1 MVGIVRKRSRR
12 LPRKVG
18 YTGLTTVQPQQQ
30 GQRGAYRPPTPT
42 SRESI
47 RRGPAQ
53 EEQNTGG
60 LLGNA
65 LAGKQAVDTI
75 GGMYEGGK
83 DLREGFSGLGKA
95 YDKTTDYL
103 GDAWNNSM
111 LGDAT
116 SQLSMPSMPDFLSGS
131 ATQASSIPL
140 PTDFSMVDGTITSLG
155 GDVVGANSA
164 FAGGNASGLL
174 SDSTGAMADGATTGL
189 QNSGATLSQALPY
202 LNIGKDLI
210 MGSDKLTG
218 NQWGDT
224 ALRGGLAYATGG
236 LSELG
241 YAVGDMFDWW

>member
-155 GDVVGANSA
+155 GDVVGMTMPRECKLAAEREIPYSA
-164 FAGGNASGLL
+164 LLIASNWAAGRDPD
-174 SDSTGAMADGATTGL
+174 DS
-189 QNSGATLSQALPY
+189 S
-202 LNIGKDLI
+202 KDLDHHEV
-210 MGSDKLTG
+210 SA
-218 NQWGDT
+218 T
-224 ALRGGLAYATGG
+224 AAQYLDSVVDCILAVLEFTTTQAQ
-236 LSELG
+236 
-241 YAVGDMFDWW
+241 